1 VSDGGNIPSY
11 EERVSGLIAMGFPR
25 SLAAVVAFRPEL
37 VAELGNAASIA
48 MNPGQFVL
56 EEVADRKG
64 VSKPKQRRK
73 KQTAH
78 GKMLSRALVEQ
89 NAKQRKKNGEYKKG
103 KSAATVMKA
112 AQAQVRREK
121 KRMK

>member
-1 VSDGGNIPSY
+1 
-11 EERVSGLIAMGFPR
+11 MGFPR
-25 SLAAVVAFRPEL
+25 SIATVVAFRPEL
-37 VAELGNAASIA
+37 VAEVSQAAAIA
-48 MNPGQFVL
+48 MNPGQTVL

-78 GKMLSRALVEQ
+78 SKMLSKALVDQ
-89 NAKQRKKNGEYKKG
+89 NAKQRKKNGQYKKG